1 MGASK
6 RSVATGSC
14 ISVGSVNSG
23 GAVIVLMCGTTVF
36 AITINVSEGRSV
48 VIRKRK
54 GSTVKSM
61 LELMGNSSAAEVFFL
76 CKDLDMVVDTS
87 DVRQCQDRN
96 IRLGGAVHK
105 RYLVYKE
112 LKIMPT

>member
-6 RSVATGSC
+6 RSVASDSS
-14 ISVGSVNSG
+14 ISIGSVNSG
-23 GAVIVLMCGTTVF
+23 GAVIVLICGTTVF

-48 VIRKRK
+48 VIQKRK

-61 LELMGNSSAAEVFFL
+61 LELIGNGSAAEVFFS
-76 CKDLDMVVDTS
+76 CEDLDIVVNTS

-96 IRLGGAVHK
+96 IRLGGAVYK
-105 RYLVYKE
+105 RCLV
-112 LKIMPT
+112 